1 MKEEYK
7 RIRRELFAHSPR
19 FKKLQSKI
27 FFRFAIK
34 VILLE
39 LLIAAF
45 AVGAFSLAPTSV
57 YAFIIIGI
65 AVLYYLTKASKL
77 IGTRVLGTVTDINRI
92 TRNVTRSG
100 MNQRGGTFRMT
111 QNTFSVFT
119 ISSDD
124 GNTQEIELNVQYEKV
139 FKKGDRIIRL
149 SGMKHPVDL
158 TPEELLICPFCGNI
172 FPTENQDCIECGE
185 PALNARAI
193 QNIER

>member
-19 FKKLQSKI
+19 FKKLQAKI

-34 VILLE
+34 IILLE

-65 AVLYYLTKASKL
+65 AVFCYLLKTSKL
-77 IGTRVLGTVTDINRI
+77 IGHRMLGTITHI
-92 TRNVTRSG
+92 TRDNIRVSSEYIR
-100 MNQRGGTFRMT
+100 RMT
-111 QNTFSVFT
+111 DRNFSLFTVTASDGKEATFFLPVP
-119 ISSDD
+119 
-124 GNTQEIELNVQYEKV
+124 YERV
-139 FKKGDRIIRL
+139 FKKGDKIIRL
-149 SGMKHPVDL
+149 SGMKYPVDL
-158 TPEELLICPFCGNI
+158 TTEELLICPFCGNI

-185 PALNARAI
+185 PALNAKAI
-193 QNIER
+193 DKIN